1 MTKKILKKN
10 LTKRKNVIKR
20 TKKYKKIRIT
30 KKNKRGGE
38 LSDEYKEKTQFRR
51 TLYNIIKQI
60 NIRNISRNKIKEGI
74 NLFIDFFKNNHLIN
88 TLMPVSIEG
97 KYVDKNISKVKIVD
111 FVSPITIML
120 DSFWGNDLISDKD
133 IVRIL
138 NAYFLNSGNFNNL
151 SSRFKESPFK
161 HEVYKQHVSNVMILL
176 NKDNQFRI
184 IEDGLDEATKTK
196 LAELIPNEQKITTPQ
211 QIEKPQPKIDA
222 KFILPYPLPTDNNVG
237 YDRAVIPEFWKP
249 IFENI
254 FESKD
259 ELLEIRNQLMIL
271 YEDDRYKSNEK
282 KNFKICQLLESLF
295 PGYLTKSV
303 LGDNES
309 IKTLVNVN
317 ILNCFITLFYGL
329 IVYRLYA
336 TNQEYLF
343 IFKGGRALQLNL
355 VDIPDIGK
363 YGSEDTDILII
374 PNTFTNGIPNTFTN
388 GVYNFDKMKNLSEH
402 TAYLLKW
409 IMPEEINIF
418 ISLTSNPKNKNK
430 DITKILYN
438 DGKLFKAVSDIG
450 FGEINEDIKQYFVN
464 YQYSPIFI
472 DYFDKSS
479 LFITPTIDDML
490 AEKIFYYAKYLK
502 YQNMIII
509 KEPIIE
515 QDYATLTSEECDRL
529 LVKFKR
535 AILKLVDAILR
546 RDYFNPDDDADFE
559 LLDSKKLIVREILKG
574 YHDFSNQE
582 KEDVVLSIYPS

>member
-1 MTKKILKKN
+1 MTKKIFKKN

-20 TKKYKKIRIT
+20 TKKNKKMRIT

-51 TLYNIIKQI
+51 TLYSIIRQI
-60 NIRNISRNKIKEGI
+60 SNRNTSRNKIKDGI
-74 NLFIDFFKNNHLIN
+74 NLLINFFKSNLLIN
-88 TLMPVSIEG
+88 TLIPVSIEG
-97 KYVDKNISKVKIVD
+97 KYVEKNISSIKIVD
-111 FVSPITIML
+111 FVSPITFML
-120 DSFWGNDLISDKD
+120 NSFWGNDLISDKD

-196 LAELIPNEQKITTPQ
+196 LVELIPNKQQITTLQ
-211 QIEKPQPKIDA
+211 QIEEPQPEIDA

-254 FESKD
+254 FENRD

-271 YEDDRYKSNEK
+271 YEYDRYKNDNK

-303 LGDNES
+303 LEHRES

-336 TNQEYLF
+336 TNQDYLF

-355 VDIPDIGK
+355 VDIPGIGK
-363 YGSEDTDILII
+363 YGSEDTDILI
-374 PNTFTNGIPNTFTN
+374 IPNTFTN

-450 FGEINEDIKQYFVN
+450 FGEINEDIRQYFVN

-472 DYFDKSS
+472 DQFDKSS

-515 QDYATLTSEECDRL
+515 QDYATLTSEECDHL

-546 RDYFNPDDDADFE
+546 RDYFNADDGADFE
-559 LLDSKKLIVREILKG
+559 LIDSKKLIVREILKG